1 MPEVTKKHRIDE
13 EMVTIHLRVHRSNA
27 PKIKEYA
34 RAIELDD
41 NKKTYTIDEVF
52 PEYIDKKPQIAIRA
66 YRYRE
71 NLTQKQLAQL
81 TGIPQRHLSEME
93 NGKRAISKEIAKTL
107 ATALNTDYQMFL

>member
-1 MPEVTKKHRIDE
+1 MQEATKKHHIDE
-13 EMVTIHLRVHRSNA
+13 EMVTIRLRVHRSNA

-34 RAIELDD
+34 KAVELDD
-41 NKKTYTIDEVF
+41 NKQTYTIDEVF
-52 PEYIDKKPQIAIRA
+52 PEYIGKKSQIAIRA

-93 NGKRAISKEIAKTL
+93 NGKCVINKEIAKTL
-107 ATALNTDYQMFL
+107 AKALNTDYQMFL